1 MAPAGVTGRVPGA
14 AAQAGV
20 SGVSL
25 IGMGLFPV
33 CARRGGPAGVARAP
47 ARWPRAGV
55 RRGCSASPAWQSVC
69 PGTAGAAGGPAE
81 GAVCPAPLTHG
92 VSRSLLPPPP
102 PLGPPAGEGL
112 PASPTA
118 ASCFPHVFAAVPRV
132 W

>member
-33 CARRGGPAGVARAP
+33 CARRGGPAGVARALSTMASGGGQAWVQRV
-47 ARWPRAGV
+47 ARVAV
-55 RRGCSASPAWQSVC
+55 RV
-69 PGTAGAAGGPAE
+69 PGHPGAAGGPAE